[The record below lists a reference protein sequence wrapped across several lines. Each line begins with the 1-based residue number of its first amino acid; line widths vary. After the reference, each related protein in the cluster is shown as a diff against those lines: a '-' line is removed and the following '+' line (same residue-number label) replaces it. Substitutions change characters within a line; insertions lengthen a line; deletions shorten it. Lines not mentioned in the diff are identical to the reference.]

1 MRLSTK
7 VAYNT
12 IVQVVSK
19 FFSTILGLV
28 AIAIITRYL
37 GLDGFGQY
45 TTIITF
51 LSFFGVIADFGLTLI
66 TVQMISRPGADEN
79 KILGNLFA
87 LRLLTALAVLGLAP
101 LIIYLFPYDPIV
113 KTGVLIAVFSFLFI
127 ALNQILV
134 GIFQKNLRMD
144 KVAISEIA
152 NRIILVLGVLIS
164 VHYDGGIWGILVA
177 TAISSLINLLMNYS
191 FSKSFIRFSLR
202 FDFSVWKE
210 VLTMSWPLAVT
221 IILNLVYLRSDVI
234 FLSIMERPS
243 EMGIIAEVGIYGAA
257 YKVID
262 VLITLPFMF
271 AGVILP
277 IMTAKW
283 AENDHKAF
291 KNILQKSFDVL
302 MIFAIPMVI
311 GTQLVANGV
320 INVVAGNDYRDSAE
334 VLKILILAS
343 GAIFLGNIFAHAII
357 AIDKQK
363 KIIGAY
369 IFTAATAVLG
379 YIIVIPKYSYTGAAW
394 ITVYSELIIALASIY
409 YVWKYTDFLPKFN
422 IAAKCAAASALM
434 VIAILIL
441 KKNGLDNLLI
451 ILPSAGAVYFASLY
465 LFKGLSKQDI
475 DDLLNKP

>member
-12 IVQVVSK
+12 IIQVISK

-37 GLDGFGQY
+37 GRDGFGEY
-45 TTIITF
+45 TTIITY
-51 LSFFGVIADFGLTLI
+51 LSFFGVIADLGLTLI

-79 KILGNLFA
+79 KILSNLLA

-101 LIIYLFPYDPIV
+101 LVIYLFPYDPIV

-127 ALNQILV
+127 AINQILV
-134 GIFQKNLRMD
+134 GVFQKNLRMD
-144 KVAISEIA
+144 KVAIAEIA
-152 NRIILVLGVLIS
+152 NRIILVFGVMLS
-164 VHYDGGIWGILVA
+164 VHYDGGIIGILLATVA
-177 TAISSLINLLMNYS
+177 ASLVNLVMNFC
-191 FSKSFIRFSLR
+191 FSKPFVRFSLR
-202 FDFSVWKE
+202 FDYHIWKE
-210 VLTMSWPLAVT
+210 ALTMSWPLAIT

-234 FLSIMERPS
+234 FLSVMERPS

-283 AENDHKAF
+283 ASNNTQAF
-291 KNILQKSFDVL
+291 KKILQKSFDVL

-311 GTQLVANGV
+311 GTQLVAGGV
-320 INVVAGNDYRDSAE
+320 INVIAGDEYIASAP

-369 IFTAATAVLG
+369 IFTAITAVLG
-379 YIIVIPKYSYTGAAW
+379 YIIVIPKYSYIGAAW

-409 YVWKYTDFLPKFN
+409 YVWKFTSFLPRLDMIFKS
-422 IAAKCAAASALM
+422 AAASAIMVFTILM
-434 VIAILIL
+434 LE
-441 KKNGLDNLLI
+441 KGGLNHLLI
-451 ILPSAGAVYFASLY
+451 ILPSAGAVYFVFLY